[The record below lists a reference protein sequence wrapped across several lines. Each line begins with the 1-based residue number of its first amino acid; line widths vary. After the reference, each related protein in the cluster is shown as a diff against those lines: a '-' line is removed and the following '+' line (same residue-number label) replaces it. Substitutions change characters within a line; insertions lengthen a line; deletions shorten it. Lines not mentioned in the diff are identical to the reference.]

1 MKRRKFISSIG
12 IGAAAAVVPV
22 VVVAGV
28 KAVKLGELRRQIK
41 VLQNKI
47 LANNELM
54 QGRPIGVC
62 NNPTCLVCGPAD
74 QDHAF
79 RYEDIDEAEGDGI
92 FHWNRFPSLDRRS

>member
-1 MKRRKFISSIG
+1 MKRRKFIQS

-28 KAVKLGELRRQIK
+28 KAVDPEIIDLGVRFVESPI
-41 VLQNKI
+41 
-47 LANNELM
+47 
-54 QGRPIGVC
+54 IGVC